1 MTPLI
6 WLIVVTTAYLF
17 YALVF
22 IIDKYILSR
31 SLPHPVAYS
40 FYVNFLSIFILI
52 LLPLGFHFPSWGQL
66 ILVLTAGIIN
76 VAGCVLLYGA
86 LNKEEVSR
94 IAPFVGGF
102 VAIFTLILSML
113 FLNEHFAAKQVIAF
127 VFLVLGCLILS
138 FEKKK
143 FFSKPFVWALISA
156 LFFAIFWIITKY
168 IFIEAKFVSGIIWVR
183 TGVALA
189 SLLLLVPEKNR
200 KLILKKAEKSK
211 SEARGYFFAG
221 RAMSILGGL
230 GVYVA
235 VYLGSVVLT
244 NAFQGLQYV
253 FVFLFAIL
261 FFKKFHGLREELK
274 REIIIQKVL
283 AIILI
288 CFGLFI
294 LVV

>member
-6 WLIVVTTAYLF
+6 WLIVVIVAYLF

-52 LLPLGFHFPSWGQL
+52 LLPFGFCFPSWSQL
-66 ILVLTAGIIN
+66 ALVLFGGVVN
-76 VAGCVLLYGA
+76 VAGCVLFYGA

-113 FLNEHFAAKQVIAF
+113 FLNEHFAAKQIVAF

-183 TGVALA
+183 MSVAIA
-189 SLLLLVPEKNR
+189 SLLLLVPVKNR
-200 KLILKKAEKSK
+200 KLIFKKAEKSK
-211 SEARGYFFAG
+211 PEARGYFFAG

-274 REIIIQKVL
+274 KEIIIQKVL
-283 AIILI
+283 AIALI
-288 CFGLFI
+288 CLGLFI

>member
-40 FYVNFLSIFILI
+40 FYVNFLSIFILV
-52 LLPLGFHFPSWGQL
+52 LLPFGFHFPSWGQL

-76 VAGCVLLYGA
+76 VAGCVLLYSA

-113 FLNEHFAAKQVIAF
+113 FLNEHFAAKQIIAF

-156 LFFAIFWIITKY
+156 LLFAIFWVITKY

-189 SLLLLVPEKNR
+189 SLLLLISGKNR

-211 SEARGYFFAG
+211 PEARGYFFAG

-230 GVYVA
+230 GVYLA

-261 FFKKFHGLREELK
+261 FFKKFRGLKEELK
-274 REIIIQKVL
+274 REVIIQKIL
-283 AIILI
+283 AIALI

>member
-6 WLIVVTTAYLF
+6 WLIVVTTAYFF

>member
-6 WLIVVTTAYLF
+6 WLIVVIVAYFF
-17 YALVF
+17 YAFVF

-31 SLPHPVAYS
+31 SLPHPIAYS
-40 FYVNFLSIFILI
+40 FYVSFLSIFVCV
-52 LLPLGFHFPSWGQL
+52 LLPFGFHFPSLVQF
-66 ILVLTAGIIN
+66 ILVLFGGVIN

-102 VAIFTLILSML
+102 VAIFTLILSTF
-113 FLNEHFAAKQVIAF
+113 FLNEHFAAKQIIAF

-143 FFSKPFVWALISA
+143 FFSKPFIWALVSA
-156 LFFAIFWIITKY
+156 LFFAIFWVITKY

-183 TGVALA
+183 MGVALA
-189 SLLLLVPEKNR
+189 SLLLLIPKKNR
-200 KLILKKAEKSK
+200 KLIFKKAEKSK
-211 SEARGYFFAG
+211 PKARGYFFAG
-221 RAMSILGGL
+221 RAMSILGAL
-230 GVYVA
+230 GVYLA

-261 FFKKFHGLREELK
+261 FFKKFHSLREELK
-274 REIIIQKVL
+274 KEIIIQKVL
-283 AIILI
+283 AIALI